1 MLTIDKIKIGDEIY
15 DIVGDGEIT
24 GEKIAEAVNAYL
36 AENPV
41 KGVDE
46 EEIKKY
52 INTQIGGALN
62 GTY

>member
-15 DIVGDGEIT
+15 NIVGDGEIT
-24 GEKIAEAVNAYL
+24 DEKIAEAVNAYL

-52 INTQIGGALN
+52 INTQIGGTLN
-62 GTY
+62 GAY